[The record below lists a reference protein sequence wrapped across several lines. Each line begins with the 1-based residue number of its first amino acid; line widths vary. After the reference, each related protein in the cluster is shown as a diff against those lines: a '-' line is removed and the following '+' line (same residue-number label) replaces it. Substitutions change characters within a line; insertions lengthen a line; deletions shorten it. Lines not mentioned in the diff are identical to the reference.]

1 MNPQIPQQSQS
12 PEYTIRTHRPGD
24 IGWIIHRHAALYEN
38 EQGWG
43 TKMEALVCKVGAEFL
58 DNYDV
63 SIDRC
68 WIAERNDEFLGC
80 AVLVRDRELI
90 DTAKLRL
97 LLVEPSA
104 RGLGLGRALIEQC
117 TRFARETGEKTNW
130 RGPMVLMSTCWSV
143 ATYSCMNI
151 VPSLHGRWAKFVLVS
166 LTNVGGTTVHVLNVG
181 WLVYHTKSKTTRGG
195 NSALGLPFINPP
207 VFLEWTSINCQG
219 LYAYA
224 DFESRLMVMAANLG
238 GRSGAQVLRQED
250 APLYKHGFRNI
261 SCITAGCWIVAALL
275 AVVYFYDERRE
286 REKSERGTVKEYDMG
301 TAL

>member
-117 TRFARETGEKTNW
+117 TRFARETGYARIRLWMQN
-130 RGPMVLMSTCWSV
+130 
-143 ATYSCMNI
+143 
-151 VPSLHGRWAKFVLVS
+151 VLVS
-166 LTNVGGTTVHVLNVG
+166 ARRLYANEGYRLVSAEDHVVLGRGILGIVGSWFCEGD
-181 WLVYHTKSKTTRGG
+181 VYFRKGKVNLDESCAEFGMLSLEFLD
-195 NSALGLPFINPP
+195 SAL
-207 VFLEWTSINCQG
+207 
-219 LYAYA
+219 
-224 DFESRLMVMAANLG
+224 
-238 GRSGAQVLRQED
+238 VLRF
-250 APLYKHGFRNI
+250 G
-261 SCITAGCWIVAALL
+261 LL
-275 AVVYFYDERRE
+275 ENVI
-286 REKSERGTVKEYDMG
+286 
-301 TAL
+301 